1 MSSQAPIAIAFK
13 AFPITLLIMVVC
25 IGLFLLQI
33 FSGVDASQPTNDDL
47 IRWGANFMPYS
58 LHNDSWRMFSSL
70 VLHIG
75 LLHLMFNM
83 FALYQFG
90 QIAERMFGSINLL
103 VLFLLSGVGGN
114 LLSNYWD
121 LQQFSHQPPTINA
134 GASGGI
140 MGIGMALLI
149 VSLRK
154 SGFNGFKLDF
164 RFLFIIMAL
173 NLGYGFLVSG
183 INNAGHLGGAIMG
196 AILAF
201 IYLLENRLKNQ
212 SFFTNPLKTP
222 MILISYCLLIGAFVL
237 TYQQLHEEFLYLL
250 KLALLKYRLS
260 Q

>member
-1 MSSQAPIAIAFK
+1 MSPQAPIAIAFK

-33 FSGVDASQPTNDDL
+33 FSGVDASQPSNDDL
-47 IRWGANFMPYS
+47 MRWGANFMPYS
-58 LHNDSWRMFSSL
+58 LNNDSWRMFSSL

-103 VLFLLSGVGGN
+103 MLFLLSGVGGN

-121 LQQFSHQPPTINA
+121 LSQLANQPPTISA

-196 AILAF
+196 AILALV
-201 IYLLENRLKNQ
+201 YLLENRLKNQ
-212 SFFTNPLKTP
+212 NFAKNPLKTP
-222 MILISYCLLIGAFVL
+222 MVLIGYCLLIGAFVL
-237 TYQQLHEEFLYLL
+237 IYQQLHKEFLYIL
-250 KLALLKYRLS
+250 KLALLKYSLN